1 MILGITGTM
10 GSGKGAAV
18 EYLKTKGFEHYTYS
32 DILRDIAGKRNIEP
46 TRENLQK
53 LGLDIKIESRNM
65 GVLSQEMLKKI
76 KTDKA
81 IVDGVRNVDE
91 IEELKKKKG
100 VYILGVT
107 AGQRVRYKRMRKRN
121 REGDPVT
128 FSEFKRLD
136 NLENRGKTKGQ
147 EINNCLKMTDFL
159 IENNGTMDKLKKK
172 IDEVLEKISA

>member
-65 GVLSQEMLKKI
+65 GVLSQEML
-76 KTDKA
+76 
-81 IVDGVRNVDE
+81 
-91 IEELKKKKG
+91 
-100 VYILGVT
+100 
-107 AGQRVRYKRMRKRN
+107 
-121 REGDPVT
+121 
-128 FSEFKRLD
+128 
-136 NLENRGKTKGQ
+136 
-147 EINNCLKMTDFL
+147 
-159 IENNGTMDKLKKK
+159 
-172 IDEVLEKISA
+172 